1 MREGE
6 VYKDREEKL
15 MLASLYDLYSELNK
29 ISVNISDVKYNTY
42 FNQIFRLVAQQE
54 GQNKYI
60 NLFRK
65 VGKVLKLWTKLRNLA
80 ISLQFHL
87 E

>member
-42 FNQIFRLVAQQE
+42 FN
-54 GQNKYI
+54 
-60 NLFRK
+60 
-65 VGKVLKLWTKLRNLA
+65 
-80 ISLQFHL
+80 
-87 E
+87 